1 MKDLHSRFL
10 PSAGITNITKL
21 VADSNCSWVSFGCL
35 LDFLGQMPRKYFN
48 DLRGELFCVLYQ
60 LNRVY
65 KQKRIVY
72 ERYLNLIAQT
82 VHIFLLNF

>member
-35 LDFLGQMPRKYFN
+35 LDYLGQMPRKYFN
-48 DLRGELFCVLYQ
+48 DLSGVLFCVLLQVNQAHMYVQ
-60 LNRVY
+60 AKKNHTLT
-65 KQKRIVY
+65 QKY
-72 ERYLNLIAQT
+72 
-82 VHIFLLNF
+82 